1 MTAQIEN
8 EIKYVL
14 KDPKGLIEN
23 LEIMMEN
30 KECIY
35 KISKI
40 KIKQGYLD
48 SRARLRHSIID
59 NKDDYKFTYKY
70 ILCDKLYELE
80 TKVNDIYFESLWI
93 KTTDRLLKTRYSFQ
107 DMEAHWDIDFFFNE
121 KKAMY
126 FSMAEA
132 EIPDGMSDPERIP
145 NFLSNHIVFKA
156 PRLDENFTSK
166 KISNIE
172 YGKKLYEETLEKSNE
187 NSTKM
192 SL

>member
-1 MTAQIEN
+1 
-8 EIKYVL
+8 
-14 KDPKGLIEN
+14 
-23 LEIMMEN
+23 
-30 KECIY
+30 
-35 KISKI
+35 
-40 KIKQGYLD
+40 
-48 SRARLRHSIID
+48 
-59 NKDDYKFTYKY
+59 
-70 ILCDKLYELE
+70 
-80 TKVNDIYFESLWI
+80 
-93 KTTDRLLKTRYSFQ
+93 
-107 DMEAHWDIDFFFNE
+107 MEAHWDIDFFFNE